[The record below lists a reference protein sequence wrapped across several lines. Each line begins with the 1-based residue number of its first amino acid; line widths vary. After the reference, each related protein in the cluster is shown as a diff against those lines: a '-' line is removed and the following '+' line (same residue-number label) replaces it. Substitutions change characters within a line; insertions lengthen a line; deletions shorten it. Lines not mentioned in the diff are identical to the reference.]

1 MDEGTKFYKQSIIE
15 MLREIKNPKS
25 IMMIFGFVRGAYKEE
40 KEGIG
45 NNEQSRQD
53 IPGTY

>member
-45 NNEQSRQD
+45 NNEQS
-53 IPGTY
+53 